1 MANDGSQQRKPD
13 LRTVVED
20 VKAIAT
26 VLGGRLNLR
35 SPAPAVLAAIGVA
48 ATVVVALMVVV
59 TLLIT
64 GGGNAVS
71 DNAALIGALVALGG
85 VFTTQIVTRALE
97 EKRAQEDAK
106 QSYFERMGNLLHDKE
121 LIDTKREQIRQLARA
136 HTLTV
141 LERLDGERKRA
152 VIRFLYEAGLIDR
165 DETVVQLTDADLSD
179 ADLSG
184 ANLGNANLRGAYLGG
199 ADLSGA
205 NLRDADLRVAELSF
219 EGGIVLQ
226 HTLRGADFSGAN
238 LNFAEVTEEQLS
250 DCRSLKG
257 AIMPEGCTY
266 EEWLKEKAGR
276 ENGKNS
282 RP

>member
-1 MANDGSQQRKPD
+1 MADDGSQQRKPD

-26 VLGGRLNLR
+26 VLGRMLNLR

-48 ATVVVALMVVV
+48 ATVVVALMVVI
-59 TLLIT
+59 TLLLT

-106 QSYFERMGNLLHDKE
+106 QSYFERMGNLLSDKE
-121 LIDTKREQIRQLARA
+121 LLDAKRKEIRQLARA

-152 VIRFLYEAGLIDR
+152 VIRFLYEAGLIDK
-165 DETVVQLTDADLSD
+165 DETVVQLTDADLTD

-184 ANLGNANLRGAYLGG
+184 ANLGNANLRGA
-199 ADLSGA
+199 DLTDA
-205 NLRDADLRVAELSF
+205 NLRRADLRHADLRVAELSF

-226 HTLRGADFSGAN
+226 HTLRGADLN
-238 LNFAEVTEEQLS
+238 LAEVTEEQLS
-250 DCRSLKG
+250 DCRSLEG
-257 AIMPEGCTY
+257 AYMPDGRRY
-266 EEWLKEKAGR
+266 EEWPKEKAGR
-276 ENGKNS
+276 EKGENS

>member
-1 MANDGSQQRKPD
+1 MADDGSQQRKPD

-26 VLGGRLNLR
+26 VLGRMLNLR

-48 ATVVVALMVVV
+48 ATVVVALMVVI
-59 TLLIT
+59 TLLLT

-106 QSYFERMGNLLHDKE
+106 QSYFERMGNLLSDKE
-121 LIDTKREQIRQLARA
+121 LLDAKRKEIRQLARA

-152 VIRFLYEAGLIDR
+152 VIRFLYEARLIDR
-165 DETVVQLTDADLSD
+165 DDTVVQLTDADLTD

-184 ANLGNANLRGAYLGG
+184 ANLGNANLRGA
-199 ADLSGA
+199 
-205 NLRDADLRVAELSF
+205 DLRVAELSF
-219 EGGIVLQ
+219 KDGIVLQ
-226 HTLRGADFSGAN
+226 HTLRGADLSSAN
-238 LNFAEVTEEQLS
+238 LNLAEVTEEQLS
-250 DCRSLKG
+250 DCRSLEG
-257 AIMPEGCTY
+257 AYMPDGRRY
-266 EEWLKEKAGR
+266 EEWRKEKAGR
-276 ENGKNS
+276 EKGENS